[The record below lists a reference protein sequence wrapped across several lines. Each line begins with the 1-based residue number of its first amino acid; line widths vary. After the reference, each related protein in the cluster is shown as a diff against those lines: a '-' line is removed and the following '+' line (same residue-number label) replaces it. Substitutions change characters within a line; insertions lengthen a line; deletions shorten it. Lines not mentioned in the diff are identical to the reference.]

1 MSKVLERSR
10 YGLDELPVMHYI
22 PTAELSTFG
31 VTSVNNKCD
40 LPASWT
46 R

>member
-10 YGLDELPVMHYI
+10 YGLVELFVMHYI

-31 VTSVNNKCD
+31 VTSVKNKCD